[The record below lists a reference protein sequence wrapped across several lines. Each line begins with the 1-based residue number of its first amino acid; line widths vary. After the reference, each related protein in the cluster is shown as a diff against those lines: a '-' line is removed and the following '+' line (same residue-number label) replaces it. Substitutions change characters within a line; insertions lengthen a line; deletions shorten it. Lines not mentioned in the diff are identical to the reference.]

1 MPSAQWRPPGP
12 RAGPAAALP
21 QARASRC
28 RARRAPPGPA
38 RASSAAPPAAR
49 GAERGPPE
57 WRRSPSSEQHP
68 KPSSSLCWSPRSEL
82 RPPPAPGSA
91 AQPGATRPPPL
102 GCGRLPAAPNP
113 GCPPSPPPGS
123 APPPRSR
130 PRGTSVRPGSS
141 FGIGTLCARLATP
154 PRARVLAPRFW
165 EPALERFPGHTL
177 SSSRATS
184 AW

>member
-12 RAGPAAALP
+12 RARPAAPLP

-91 AQPGATRPPPL
+91 ANQEPRGRRRWGAGASRPPRTPAAPL
-102 GCGRLPAAPNP
+102 PRLPALRPLRARVRGGRACGQALHSESGRCVPA
-113 GCPPSPPPGS
+113 SRH
-123 APPPRSR
+123 PRELVS
-130 PRGTSVRPGSS
+130 SRPGSGNRPWS
-141 FGIGTLCARLATP
+141 VSLDTR
-154 PRARVLAPRFW
+154 
-165 EPALERFPGHTL
+165 
-177 SSSRATS
+177 
-184 AW
+184 